1 LAAEIIDEFGDDLES
16 VTLQRSDA
24 GRFEVDVDGRS
35 VFSKLA
41 SGQHANPG
49 EVIAN
54 ISQLSTADGYS
65 EELGQRVANDRR

>member
-35 VFSKLA
+35 VYSKLA
-41 SGQHANPG
+41 SGRHANPG

-54 ISQLSTADGYS
+54 IAQLPIGDGYS
-65 EELGQRVANDRR
+65 QSPHVAH